1 MDFSTLHSEYK
12 IDSFT
17 KHDGTI
23 LFFNFVRAII
33 GNAGS
38 VVKVLDFGAGR
49 GAFHLSK
56 KSHYRNQLQ
65 DLRTSG
71 ATVVACDVD
80 EAVKNHPCS
89 DEQVVLDLGGSLPFE
104 DNTFDLIVSDFVF
117 EHLENPSETGMEL
130 LRITRP
136 GGWICARTPNK
147 WGYVALI
154 SKIVPNAL
162 HEKLLKKVQ
171 PTRSSEDV
179 FRTVYRLNSPRSVRR
194 HFPNCD
200 VRWYYH
206 SGDPAYHFSNGI
218 IYRLLLLLHRLLV
231 PKLSTSVCFFIQK
244 PL

>member
-1 MDFSTLHSEYK
+1 MDIATIHSEFN

-38 VVKVLDFGAGR
+38 DVNVLDFGAGR
-49 GAFHLSK
+49 GAFHHSMS
-56 KSHYRNQLQ
+56 SHYRNQLQ

-89 DEQVVLDLGGSLPFE
+89 DKQVVLDLGGSLPFE

-117 EHLENPSETGMEL
+117 EHLENPSETALEL
-130 LRITRP
+130 LRITKP

-147 WGYVALI
+147 WGYVALA
-154 SKIVPNAL
+154 SRIVPNAL
-162 HEKLLKKVQ
+162 HAKLLKNVQ
-171 PTRSSEDV
+171 PSRSREDV
-179 FRTVYRLNSPRSVRR
+179 FSTLYRLNSPPSVRR

-206 SGDPAYHFSNGI
+206 SGHPAYHFSNGI
-218 IYRLLLLLHRLLV
+218 LYRLLLLLHRLLP
-231 PKLSTSVCFFIQK
+231 PKLSTTVCFFIQK